1 MGGSGR
7 GWWRCLKFN
16 FGTAALN
23 LLAFGVV

>member
-1 MGGSGR
+1 MDGGRSG
-7 GWWRCLKFN
+7 GWHRLKFN